1 MLMPHRSVL
10 RRGACLLGG
19 EAPREDVRPVSG
31 ALPAGVCCVS
41 LLEAA
46 PKITAGY
53 ETSAW
58 SLSESTPGHRVPRV
72 SHRVF
77 PSLPWATPGSVC
89 CVGRGR
95 RPCLG
100 PNLLKSS
107 VISTLLR
114 KWLVMVK

>member
-1 MLMPHRSVL
+1 MLMPRRSVL

-19 EAPREDVRPVSG
+19 KAPREDVRPVSG
-31 ALPAGVCCVS
+31 VLPAGVRRVS
-41 LLEAA
+41 LLE
-46 PKITAGY
+46 AGY

-89 CVGRGR
+89 WAGRGR
-95 RPCLG
+95 RPCPGL
-100 PNLLKSS
+100 NLLKSS